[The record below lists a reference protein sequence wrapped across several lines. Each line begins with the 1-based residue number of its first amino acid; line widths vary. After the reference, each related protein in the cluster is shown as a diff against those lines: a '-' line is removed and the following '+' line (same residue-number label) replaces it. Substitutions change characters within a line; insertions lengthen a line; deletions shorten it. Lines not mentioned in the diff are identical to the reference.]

1 MWPKFLLCFFL
12 FCFLIQEIECKS
24 TSRRKPART
33 GAHKRPN
40 GRKWRPGAGKRRK
53 RPGKGGKRRRK
64 RPKPEQFAALAGAVA
79 GGAAVGA
86 AVNANKPIP
95 TASPSARPSTKADEP
110 EQPLNTRA
118 YWKGPTADPQAKYPR
133 SCQDILVDA
142 AKAPG
147 CKLPEAGKYIIQ
159 PRAGLMPK
167 WVDCMFDAERAYT
180 VIQSRYVGEVC
191 FNRNWDDYVMGFGC
205 PVGVGESPD
214 WYDDYK
220 RGNDGLDPNRKVEV
234 PDSNTSMCPKSY
246 YSPYHSDNGAYTPD
260 DYPNTY
266 RGPNPQR
273 TYMLPECNGE
283 QWLGLEYQY
292 FVQKSHSPSPS
303 KLVAYIAS
311 DRKTYQYVT
320 YEKFAIGNWQKDY
333 AITEI
338 DGFDE
343 DLDDISNMFQFPGN
357 SLLGAKFS
365 TSDRDNDGTQ
375 QRNCA
380 SESESGWWFN
390 DCASTKV
397 NLNGMYHAS
406 SSMPVEHDVKT
417 GKPIH
422 PTPND
427 GIFWRNSNRKWE
439 SLRMTKILIGPTETL
454 SLIHI

>member
-1 MWPKFLLCFFL
+1 MHKR
-12 FCFLIQEIECKS
+12 LIRSFPSCQGIIPAHIS
-24 TSRRKPART
+24 RKPAST
-33 GAHKRPN
+33 GAHKNPN
-40 GRKWRPGAGKRRK
+40 GRKRRPGAGKRRK

-64 RPKPEQFAALAGAVA
+64 RPRPEQVAAVAGAVA

-86 AVNANKPIP
+86 AVNANKERRKKPIP
-95 TASPSARPSTKADEP
+95 TASPSARPSTKADES

-220 RGNDGLDPNRKVEV
+220 RGNN
-234 PDSNTSMCPKSY
+234 
-246 YSPYHSDNGAYTPD
+246 
-260 DYPNTY
+260 
-266 RGPNPQR
+266 
-273 TYMLPECNGE
+273 NGE

-320 YEKFAIGNWQKDY
+320 YERFEIGNWQKDY

-390 DCASTKV
+390 DMDSK
-397 NLNGMYHAS
+397 
-406 SSMPVEHDVKT
+406 KT
-417 GKPIH
+417 
-422 PTPND
+422 
-427 GIFWRNSNRKWE
+427 IFKK
-439 SLRMTKILIGPTETL
+439 KILKVKL
-454 SLIHI
+454 